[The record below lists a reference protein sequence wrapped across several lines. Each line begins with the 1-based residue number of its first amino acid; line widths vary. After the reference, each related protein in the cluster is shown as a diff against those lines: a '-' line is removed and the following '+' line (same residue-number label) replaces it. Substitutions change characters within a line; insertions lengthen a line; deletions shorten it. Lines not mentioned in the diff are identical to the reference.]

1 MKEKIRIICGNTFED
16 YDISLKIISQY
27 RLQEIP
33 IDSVIG
39 LPVSND
45 IRYYVKIESNFKV
58 SRYIYE
64 GGRLFLLT
72 SEL

>member
-16 YDISLKIISQY
+16 YDMSLNIISQF

-33 IDSVIG
+33 SNSVVG
-39 LPVSND
+39 LSISND
-45 IRYYVKIESNFKV
+45 IKYYVKVENSFKV

-64 GGRLFLLT
+64 GGMLFLLT